1 VGFSHFAFKTT
12 ESPEMP
18 KIAFSTLAC
27 PSWELEQVVA
37 AGVRDGFD
45 GVEIRQIAGETDLLK
60 VPAFDPSKRAAT
72 RELLR
77 HSLLQDGLRS
87 FVICGLASSVRF
99 DYPQKEERERQLRI
113 GKDYVELA
121 ADLDAGFV
129 RVFGD
134 VLPPVSAVTE
144 RNQALD
150 QIAEG
155 FNQLGDFAA
164 QYKIDVLLET
174 HGDFA
179 ESATVKQLFAQI
191 ESPKVGVLWDTH
203 HPWRFYHEAPE
214 STFMNLRPW
223 VRHTHWKDSVTLP
236 HQSMPHQADAGINGT
251 IAAEQGAFAL
261 MSGHRHADYVLF
273 GGGEFPIGRFVQL
286 LKQSG
291 YDGWLSLEW
300 EKMWHAELEDPE
312 VALPLFARKMRE
324 FWG

>member
-1 VGFSHFAFKTT
+1 
-12 ESPEMP
+12 MP

-27 PSWELEQVVA
+27 PTWELEQVVA
-37 AGVRDGFD
+37 AGIRDGFD

-60 VPAFDPSKRAAT
+60 VPAFDVSRRAAS

-77 HSLLQDGLRS
+77 RSLLPTGSGS
-87 FVICGLASSVRF
+87 FAVCGLASSVRF
-99 DYPQKEERERQLRI
+99 DYPQKEERERQLSI
-113 GKDYVELA
+113 GKAYVELA

-134 VLPPVSAVTE
+134 VLPRVSEVIE
-144 RNQALD
+144 RNLALA

-164 QYKIDVLLET
+164 QYKIDILLET

-191 ESPKVGVLWDTH
+191 ESPRVGVLWDTH
-203 HPWRFYHEAPE
+203 HPWRFYHESPE
-214 STFMNLRPW
+214 FTFMNLQPW

-236 HQSMPHQADAGINGT
+236 HQAAPHEADAAVEGT
-251 IAAEQGAFAL
+251 TVAEQDAFAL

-273 GGGEFPIGRFVQL
+273 GGGEFPIDRFVRL
-286 LKQSG
+286 LKESG

-300 EKMWHAELEDPE
+300 EKMWHPELEDPE

-324 FWG
+324 FWN